1 MSKLIDISDKLN
13 YEEKPKIKVK
23 DIEVSANNDAITVLK
38 VVSII
43 EDGDK
48 MNLSDILKIY
58 DMLFDEENQKKID
71 SLKLDMKDFTTFIM
85 ETVKILSNN
94 NQENEGE
101 AETPAT
107 T

>member
-1 MSKLIDISDKLN
+1 MSKLIDITDKLN

-23 DIEVSANNDAITVLK
+23 NIEVSANNDAITVLK
-38 VVSII
+38 VVSIM

-85 ETVKILSNN
+85 ETVKTISNN
-94 NQENEGE
+94 DQENEGE
-101 AETPAT
+101 VETPAT